1 MEFTTPTG
9 HEPPYWPVGV
19 VNSIMDEVKVLPHPS
34 IPQSVI
40 SAHEVVTAGPD
51 PVVPTVAASRG
62 TKRARRG
69 V

>member
-1 MEFTTPTG
+1 MTEHLYFI
-9 HEPPYWPVGV
+9 HNVGSRPV
-19 VNSIMDEVKVLPHPS
+19 VNSVMDEVKVLRHPS
-34 IPQSVI
+34 IPESVI

-51 PVVPTVAASRG
+51 PVVDPTVAASRG